1 MLPKLLAKGAPG
13 SLNEDVVV
21 SGDLVGGWTNP
32 FRKIFVKL
40 DHVPRLGYIYIYKNK
55 QNLWNHHQVIMVL
68 VPFLLLFLLL
78 Y

>member
-40 DHVPRLGYIYIYKNK
+40 DHVPRLGYIYI
-55 QNLWNHHQVIMVL
+55 
-68 VPFLLLFLLL
+68 
-78 Y
+78 